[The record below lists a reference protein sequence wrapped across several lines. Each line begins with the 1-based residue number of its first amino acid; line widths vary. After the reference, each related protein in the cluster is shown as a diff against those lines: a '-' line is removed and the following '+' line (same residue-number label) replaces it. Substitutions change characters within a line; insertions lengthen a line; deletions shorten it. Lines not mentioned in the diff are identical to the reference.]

1 MDQPWNAN
9 IHYDALLDA
18 MVPLGTQCV
27 LDVGCGDGL
36 LAARLAR
43 RIPYVTAVD
52 IDAPVLRRAQASRA
66 SGNIPLRSSG
76 RPRRR
81 CMSYA
86 ATFAPCCPGRVSVG
100 CCTAGCSLRG
110 AHPSNR
116 ENPMAAA
123 DMTKCALACE
133 IGCPH
138 PMIGGYGSQTTSDRQ
153 LRSASG
159 QEPKPHPQPVG
170 VDHLWSRGHVT
181 YAPDDAA
188 LAARLRAST
197 GLGEVWR
204 CLRCGDFALGG
215 PQGRGAPEDAPLIM
229 RGKALRQAIIIRA
242 LGVERLVRALVLA
255 LAAWA
260 VWEFRGARGA
270 IQATLDRD
278 LPVLRAAGFKVDQ
291 MTVIHALEKALAAK
305 PSTLALITG
314 MLAAYAVL
322 QAVEGVGLWLL
333 KRWGEYFAV
342 VATSI
347 FLPLEVHDLAKG
359 ITTTR
364 VVTFSIN
371 VAAVVYLLISKR
383 LFGVRGGRKAYDV
396 ERRGEQ
402 LLDLE
407 RAAMLT

>member
-1 MDQPWNAN
+1 MAKNQNRIRNRWEL
-9 IHYDALLDA
+9 ITCG
-18 MVPLGTQCV
+18 LG
-27 LDVGCGDGL
+27 
-36 LAARLAR
+36 
-43 RIPYVTAVD
+43 
-52 IDAPVLRRAQASRA
+52 
-66 SGNIPLRSSG
+66 
-76 RPRRR
+76 
-81 CMSYA
+81 
-86 ATFAPCCPGRVSVG
+86 
-100 CCTAGCSLRG
+100 
-110 AHPSNR
+110 
-116 ENPMAAA
+116 
-123 DMTKCALACE
+123 
-133 IGCPH
+133 
-138 PMIGGYGSQTTSDRQ
+138 
-153 LRSASG
+153 
-159 QEPKPHPQPVG
+159 
-170 VDHLWSRGHVT
+170 GHVT

-333 KRWGEYFAV
+333 KLG
-342 VATSI
+342 
-347 FLPLEVHDLAKG
+347 
-359 ITTTR
+359 R
-364 VVTFSIN
+364 V
-371 VAAVVYLLISKR
+371 L
-383 LFGVRGGRKAYDV
+383 RGGGHLNFPAVGGSRPGQGHHDDSGRDLQHQC
-396 ERRGEQ
+396 RRRC
-402 LLDLE
+402 LPADF
-407 RAAMLT
+407 

>member
-1 MDQPWNAN
+1 
-9 IHYDALLDA
+9 
-18 MVPLGTQCV
+18 
-27 LDVGCGDGL
+27 
-36 LAARLAR
+36 
-43 RIPYVTAVD
+43 
-52 IDAPVLRRAQASRA
+52 
-66 SGNIPLRSSG
+66 
-76 RPRRR
+76 
-81 CMSYA
+81 
-86 ATFAPCCPGRVSVG
+86 
-100 CCTAGCSLRG
+100 
-110 AHPSNR
+110 
-116 ENPMAAA
+116 
-123 DMTKCALACE
+123 
-133 IGCPH
+133 
-138 PMIGGYGSQTTSDRQ
+138 
-153 LRSASG
+153 
-159 QEPKPHPQPVG
+159 
-170 VDHLWSRGHVT
+170 
-181 YAPDDAA
+181 
-188 LAARLRAST
+188 
-197 GLGEVWR
+197 
-204 CLRCGDFALGG
+204 
-215 PQGRGAPEDAPLIM
+215 M

-278 LPVLRAAGFKVDQ
+278 LPVLRVRPDSRSQ
-291 MTVIHALEKALAAK
+291 MTVIHVCKKRWPPNRRRWPDYGHAGGIRSAD
-305 PSTLALITG
+305 
-314 MLAAYAVL
+314 AV
-322 QAVEGVGLWLL
+322 VVRLWLL

>member
-1 MDQPWNAN
+1 
-9 IHYDALLDA
+9 
-18 MVPLGTQCV
+18 
-27 LDVGCGDGL
+27 
-36 LAARLAR
+36 
-43 RIPYVTAVD
+43 
-52 IDAPVLRRAQASRA
+52 
-66 SGNIPLRSSG
+66 
-76 RPRRR
+76 
-81 CMSYA
+81 
-86 ATFAPCCPGRVSVG
+86 
-100 CCTAGCSLRG
+100 
-110 AHPSNR
+110 
-116 ENPMAAA
+116 MAAA

-170 VDHLWSRGHVT
+170 VDHLWSRGTRHLRAGRRGT
-181 YAPDDAA
+181 CCA
-188 LAARLRAST
+188 AARQHRAGRSM
-197 GLGEVWR
+197 
-204 CLRCGDFALGG
+204 AL
-215 PQGRGAPEDAPLIM
+215 L
-229 RGKALRQAIIIRA
+229 ALRRFRA
-242 LGVERLVRALVLA
+242 RWAAGAWCSRGCAVDYARQGVTSGHHHSRARGRTASPGVVLA